1 MTRFLSFAGILTYHG
16 FKIWR
21 FGLWLRLLEID
32 LARPAPPLR
41 GGRRI
46 DLPQGAHRRPPAFF
60 FCDLGQGLW
69 DTSTSAILCIFD
81 SFWEPLGAILES
93 LEPS

>member
-1 MTRFLSFAGILTYHG
+1 MARFLSFAGILTYYG

-32 LARPAPPLR
+32 PARGSAPP
-41 GGRRI
+41 GRAA
-46 DLPQGAHRRPPAFF
+46 DCLPQGETPPPARLFSLR
-60 FCDLGQGLW
+60 DLEQGFW
-69 DTSTSAILCIFD
+69 DASTSAILCLFD
-81 SFWEPLGAILES
+81 AFWEPLGAILES